1 MVRNMGRGPSV
12 YGIVKDSK
20 YFRYTSTR
28 PLHRIYPP
36 SKNPRPV
43 KGRGYINC
51 RINAGL
57 SYPAGVSLL
66 FVVFNIRY
74 IVDRYLDFSL
84 IESKYSRNVNG
95 FLSCKYGRIHFR
107 VGEAAISARTNLHTC
122 TFSFLLGGKILA
134 HRSRRPFYAIIR
146 LTIDRICLVLIIAY
160 RPVIVIIGIADID
173 IIPHSGCQIFIHL
186 FLGHGPSGNPGILSG
201 NKDTVLGKLL
211 VLIPSLAMY
220 GHRLRLKGLKETLER
235 EYPTIHMEECV
246 ELSSDEISDYRLT
259 TAKLKEYP
267 DTDLIICPG
276 AFGTGCLTAIK
287 DSGFFGKTKI
297 IAYDCSRMI
306 NKALEDRNVMAIIAQ
321 QPSLQGYT
329 AMKTMF
335 SILIGSG
342 EIRHDNYIKTRILLR
357 EHRKEIHESTKT
369 AEKSKGLAF

>member
-1 MVRNMGRGPSV
+1 MGTTL
-12 YGIVKDSK
+12 KD
-20 YFRYTSTR
+20 
-28 PLHRIYPP
+28 I
-36 SKNPRPV
+36 
-43 KGRGYINC
+43 
-51 RINAGL
+51 AAM
-57 SYPAGVSLL
+57 AGVSAGTVDRALHNRGRVNPEVAERIKKIAKEL
-66 FVVFNIRY
+66 GYKPNTIAKGLSKRKDNLKITIILHISKTNSFFDDVLIGIKQGFDELADYGVAVDMKYSSDFDAESQLNNIEEAIEEGTNGIIIVPISDERIRSKLNDISASGIPVVFLTN
-74 IVDRYLDFSL
+74 L
-84 IESKYSRNVNG
+84 IEKADYKS
-95 FLSCKYGRIHFR
+95 F
-107 VGEAAISARTNLHTC
+107 VGCDYE
-122 TFSFLLGGKILA
+122 
-134 HRSRRPFYAIIR
+134 
-146 LTIDRICLVLIIAY
+146 
-160 RPVIVIIGIADID
+160 
-173 IIPHSGCQIFIHL
+173 
-186 FLGHGPSGNPGILSG
+186 LSG
-201 NKDTVLGKLL
+201 QIAAGLVHLCAPEGGKLL

-342 EIRHDNYIKTRILLR
+342 EIRHGNYIKTRILLR